1 MTASLTDILTTA
13 KNIVTAING
22 AAQTYLN
29 VNGTQVRNAM
39 TGTTPV
45 LVNSGQGRLV
55 TVSVV
60 VTSTS
65 AGTIYDSNST
75 GSLTN
80 QIGTIPTVT
89 GVYTWNI
96 PYNNG
101 IIVVPGSGQTI
112 TVTYS

>member
-29 VNGTQVRNAM
+29 VNGTQVKNAI
-39 TGTTPV
+39 TTTT
-45 LVNSGQGRLV
+45 LINSGQGRLV

-65 AGTIYDSNST
+65 TGTIYDSNST

-101 IIVVPGSGQTI
+101 IVVVPGSGQTI